1 MAGAGQA
8 DCQAAACGEGSAP
21 PEAAGAGGSP
31 EPSQRALPVSNRAKV
46 KKGLRIVG
54 VRASSPSAWEVRESS
69 DRAGR
74 YTLAVIECQRTATA
88 LEGR

>member
-1 MAGAGQA
+1 M
-8 DCQAAACGEGSAP
+8 
-21 PEAAGAGGSP
+21 
-31 EPSQRALPVSNRAKV
+31 
-46 KKGLRIVG
+46 RIVG